1 MPSQL
6 VEAVCRWDF
15 SRFLW
20 PLLNFDAD
28 VSSDAIA
35 QRCIDPPTTVN
46 GKCSKQ
52 AGATCDPVS
61 RRWINGSKR
70 AYDAC
75 MAAAGAKPTYND
87 SYKNIQR

>member
-1 MPSQL
+1 MKFAMTASSVFGMVL
-6 VEAVCRWDF
+6 AA
-15 SRFLW
+15 S
-20 PLLNFDAD
+20 AMI
-28 VSSDAIA
+28 SSDALA
-35 QRCIDPPTTVN
+35 QRCVDPPTNVN

-87 SYKNIQR
+87 SYKNIRR

>member
-1 MPSQL
+1 MKFTVAASLFVGVVFVASAMLP
-6 VEAVCRWDF
+6 
-15 SRFLW
+15 
-20 PLLNFDAD
+20 
-28 VSSDAIA
+28 SDALA
-35 QRCIDPPTTVN
+35 QRCVDPPTTVN

-75 MAAAGAKPTYND
+75 MFAAGAKPTYND
-87 SYKNIQR
+87 SYKNIRR